1 MSRVYFN
8 GVSHVSYNGH
18 LLSFSLEDVFQK
30 ANSAN
35 EKAIVIELISE
46 LETAEGICR
55 YILAEIEKIKQLSQ
69 VSDDKDEAGEKAT
82 SEDSEPNLK
91 LGPRL
96 NVLRDEH
103 GSG

>member
-8 GVSHVSYNGH
+8 GVSQVSFNGH
-18 LLSFSLEDVFQK
+18 LLSFALDDVFQRP
-30 ANSAN
+30 NSAN

-46 LETAEGICR
+46 LETAEGVCR

-69 VSDDKDEAGEKAT
+69 TSERNNEAGEKAP
-82 SEDSEPNLK
+82 SDDIEQNLK

-96 NVLRDEH
+96 TTLRDEH